1 MDYKH
6 IIDVDNLGLLLS
18 FYDDLEGFNQ
28 GLERICQKH
37 RNKDVGKLLEA
48 IVSEKKVFMIPR
60 DVKEFYEEYQDFFRR
75 LKIYVKR
82 LHIISEEVILFIL
95 FCLLIT
101 IFLVMDI

>member
-48 IVSEKKVFMIPR
+48 IVSEKKVFMMPR
-60 DVKEFYEEYQDFFRR
+60 DVKEFYEEYQDFFQA
-75 LKIYVKR
+75 VKDIR
-82 LHIISEEVILFIL
+82 QSSPYYFGRGDLVYPFLFTYYNIPE
-95 FCLLIT
+95 T
-101 IFLVMDI
+101 